1 MVLLRAFLLART
13 EVGRQTPEHGLK
25 ITAFLRHA
33 DKSPSRWFLF
43 RRIRIHNNHHQHFLA
58 YVSPPPSSLLPPS
71 LEAAERTH
79 NKATH
84 PHVLPSGYWYSGATR
99 IGSKRALLIKLR
111 NGLTPECK
119 QTFAVHAPS
128 AYTHNSTSI
137 FIPMGRPEGP
147 CLTQNPRI
155 RPLRKRQIVL
165 VRRYHH
171 CQPPVCG

>member
-1 MVLLRAFLLART
+1 MAEFFSWPKMFTPSRHRSVCCLVQHAAQIFIAFRGSAAMVLLRAFLLART

-84 PHVLPSGYWYSGATR
+84 PHVLPSGYCTVAR
-99 IGSKRALLIKLR
+99 H
-111 NGLTPECK
+111 GL
-119 QTFAVHAPS
+119 V
-128 AYTHNSTSI
+128 
-137 FIPMGRPEGP
+137 
-147 CLTQNPRI
+147 QN
-155 RPLRKRQIVL
+155 
-165 VRRYHH
+165 VRS
-171 CQPPVCG
+171 